1 MNNYFLS
8 IKNMEEF
15 PPDCLKE
22 IFKWIWW
29 MAPQLSLSC
38 RTFREVISGK
48 ERTAKVAAMHPIIPI
63 ITKFAIKNKN
73 DKVIEPRI
81 AVDLN
86 SPHFK
91 WLILIMKKCL
101 ELEYWLSITPTFS
114 IDLISP
120 EIIISKSIK
129 NTFDMED
136 GLNNF
141 AKECG
146 GEDILFDNEFPVNNT
161 YLCPCITFTAIFI
174 PILLECDIIVQKI
187 ISHNELKYFG
197 EIKQLLFPN
206 KIGVKVLRILKKI
219 NWDYI
224 DLFRFVY
231 LCKYYNHGGD
241 IEEWMPTIRKFIS
254 KEGGSI
260 FKKEIPSGEIYI
272 DKFSNKSEEYFISES
287 LYKKLELKSL
297 LGI

>member
-1 MNNYFLS
+1 
-8 IKNMEEF
+8 MEEF
-15 PPDCLKE
+15 PTDCLKE

-86 SPHFK
+86 SPNFK

-101 ELEYWLSITPTFS
+101 ELEYWLSITPVFS
-114 IDLISP
+114 MD
-120 EIIISKSIK
+120 IINPKIVISKTIG
-129 NTFDMED
+129 NTFNMED

-146 GEDILFDNEFPVNNT
+146 GVDIFFDNEFLINNT
-161 YLCPCITFTAIFI
+161 YLCPCTTFKAIFI
-174 PILLECDIIVQKI
+174 PILLECDRMIQI
-187 ISHNELKYFG
+187 ISSYDNVKYFN
-197 EIKQLLFPN
+197 EMKLLLFPN
-206 KIGVKVLRILKKI
+206 KIGVKVLRILKKYQ
-219 NWDYI
+219 WDDI
-224 DLFRFVY
+224 DLFRFIY
-231 LCKYYNHGGD
+231 LCKYYKRGGD
-241 IEEWMPTIRKFIS
+241 IEEWMPTIRKFIMN
-254 KEGGSI
+254 KGSSV
-260 FKKEIPSGEIYI
+260 FKKKIPSGEIYI
-272 DKFSNKSEEYFISES
+272 EKFNNRLDEYFISES